1 MGSILAFVSRKGGTL
16 ARGADRFFW
25 ATLQPDQTAARWRL
39 PSGQQVLPS
48 ENPAGA
54 AGTPNWSAPLGAYY
68 GRALVAN
75 AVAHFARGD
84 ASAITP
90 SISPAW
96 PMAATAPV
104 AYPSERDVL
113 VFREVIQWTQNAD
126 AAQPAS
132 IGHVHGFTCQFD
144 TEYTGY
150 PTGCLTAAVLKYIG
164 IAWQVRTG
172 TWNLVT
178 KRQGA
183 AAVLSPLLLSEYN
196 GAVDALVEHRLYQP
210 TQADVGRYELWINQT
225 RTRIVLGTDAN
236 FPQPTAATN
245 KYGALA
251 SIADNYAGKTGGVRV
266 RFSELF
272 NCANTASAL
281 AY

>member
-1 MGSILAFVSRKGGTL
+1 M
-16 ARGADRFFW
+16 
-25 ATLQPDQTAARWRL
+25 
-39 PSGQQVLPS
+39 
-48 ENPAGA
+48 N
-54 AGTPNWSAPLGAYY
+54 
-68 GRALVAN
+68 
-75 AVAHFARGD
+75 
-84 ASAITP
+84 
-90 SISPAW
+90 
-96 PMAATAPV
+96 ATAPV

-113 VFREVIQWTQNAD
+113 VYREVIQWTQNAD

-164 IAWQVRTG
+164 IAWSVRLG

-183 AAVLSPLLLSEYN
+183 NAVLSPLSLSEYN
-196 GAVDALVEHRLYQP
+196 GASEALVEHRLYQP
-210 TQADVGRYELWINQT
+210 TQAAVGRYELWINQT
-225 RTRIVLGTDAN
+225 LTRTVLGTDAN

-251 SIADNYAGKTGGVRV
+251 CIADNYAGKTGGVRV
-266 RFSELF
+266 RYSEIF
-272 NCANTASAL
+272 NCENTESAL